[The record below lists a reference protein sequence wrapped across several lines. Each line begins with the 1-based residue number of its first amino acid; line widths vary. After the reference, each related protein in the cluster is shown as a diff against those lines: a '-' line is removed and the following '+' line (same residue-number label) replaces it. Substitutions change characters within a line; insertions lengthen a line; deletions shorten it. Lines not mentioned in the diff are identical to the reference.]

1 MFPQMT
7 QIEAIAEENNPLPL
21 APTDMLMLLVGFLA
35 NKLGGT
41 VEVPKGEFMAYVATI
56 PEIMIGPGPDAYVM
70 ITSAP
75 GAAVEGPEEHN

>member
-7 QIEAIAEENNPLPL
+7 QIEAIAEGNNPLPL

-41 VEVPKGEFMAYVATI
+41 V
-56 PEIMIGPGPDAYVM
+56 
-70 ITSAP
+70 
-75 GAAVEGPEEHN
+75 